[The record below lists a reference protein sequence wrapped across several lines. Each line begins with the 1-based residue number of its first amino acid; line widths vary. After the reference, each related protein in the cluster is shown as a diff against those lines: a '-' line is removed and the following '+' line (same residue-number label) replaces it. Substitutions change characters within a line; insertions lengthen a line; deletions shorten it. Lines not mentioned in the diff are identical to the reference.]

1 MRVARSGAGRN
12 PGSGTEFAAFAVAA
26 PGLEAI
32 VVEELEALGIPA
44 VVEDGG
50 ASFHADA
57 SALYATNLH
66 LRTAS
71 RVLVRVA
78 EFRARTFHELERRT
92 RNIAWERF
100 VGRGRAVRLR
110 VTCRKS
116 RLYHEGAVAERLL
129 AAIDRRAG
137 PIVALPGAAARRPDQ
152 APGKTR
158 AESLTELARAG
169 ATAPSP
175 GPSASTRR
183 ATAEPEADEGVDA
196 QLFVVRF
203 LRDVCTI
210 SADASGAL
218 LHVRGYRQALAKAPL
233 RETLAAALLRVSGW
247 DPARGQPLLDPFCGS
262 GTIPI
267 EAALLARRI
276 APGLAN
282 ADLEPRAYAFQAW
295 PEHDAGTWAEVVESA
310 RSLVLPAAGVE
321 IRGSDRDAGAVAA
334 ARANAGRAGVGA
346 DVVFEARA
354 ISAVEPLVMPAG
366 EPGRLITNPPY
377 GVRVGERDRLRN
389 LYAAFGRVA
398 RERFPG
404 WAMTVL
410 SADRAL
416 QAQLKLPL
424 AEALRTR
431 NGGIPV
437 RVLVGQ
443 IPD

>member
-1 MRVARSGAGRN
+1 AR
-12 PGSGTEFAAFAVAA
+12 
-26 PGLEAI
+26 
-32 VVEELEALGIPA
+32 
-44 VVEDGG
+44 
-50 ASFHADA
+50 
-57 SALYATNLH
+57 
-66 LRTAS
+66 
-71 RVLVRVA
+71 
-78 EFRARTFHELERRT
+78 RARQVPW
-92 RNIAWERF
+92 ARF
-100 VGRGRAVRLR
+100 VPPGRVVRRR

-116 RLYHEGAVAERLL
+116 RLYHERAVEERLL
-129 AAIDRRAG
+129 EAIDRRAG
-137 PIVALPGAAARRPDQ
+137 PIVTAAGGGGAPNGSTGERHGAA
-152 APGKTR
+152 GF
-158 AESLTELARAG
+158 
-169 ATAPSP
+169 
-175 GPSASTRR
+175 
-183 ATAEPEADEGVDA
+183 EADDGADA

-346 DVVFEARA
+346 DVVFQARA
-354 ISAVEPLVMPAG
+354 VSAVEPLARPAG
-366 EPGRLITNPPY
+366 EPGRLITTPPY
-377 GVRVGERDRLRN
+377 GVRVGERDRLRT

-410 SADRAL
+410 
-416 QAQLKLPL
+416 
-424 AEALRTR
+424 
-431 NGGIPV
+431 
-437 RVLVGQ
+437 
-443 IPD
+443 